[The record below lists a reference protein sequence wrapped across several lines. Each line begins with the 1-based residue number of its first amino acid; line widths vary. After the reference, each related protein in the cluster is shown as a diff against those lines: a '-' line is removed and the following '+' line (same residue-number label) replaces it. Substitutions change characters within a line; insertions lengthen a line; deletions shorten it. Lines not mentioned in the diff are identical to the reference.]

1 MTNAM
6 QNAQMQQELL
16 DHLPCGAAIYRV
28 NGDKLSAVY
37 LNKRYYE
44 LVGRDDA
51 QIRRE
56 NAAEA
61 IYPDDVQE
69 MVSELRASI
78 REGRDGICELRIL
91 TGDGGYACFRVIG
104 HAVTDEKGAQAYYCL
119 YFPMEDGELQAVRE
133 RQKTESRY
141 RDIAENSGG
150 GLTITEIKENAA
162 PTNIFTS
169 EGMLRLMRM
178 TRQQW
183 NSVAGKDI
191 YAKVFPADRDIA
203 RSIFD
208 KIRKNGESAS
218 ATYRLM
224 CGDGKYSWVNVT
236 GRCIVENGETH
247 IYAVHMDISAQKQI
261 EEKERNM
268 SEQLAF
274 LNRIAGDMLLGVSAE
289 AAIHVVLQDILEH
302 FAGRRSYV
310 FEFDTEKQLA
320 HNTYEVCAEGV
331 EPAIELLEAVPFAA
345 FAEWFVLFERDSY
358 VAISDTASLGPDRA
372 MERALLEAQNISALV
387 AVPLIENG
395 KIVGMM
401 GVDDPEKNSEQ
412 MEHLR
417 VIGDYMSV
425 MLLRRN
431 MLKELSDSNSRME
444 IMMSDT
450 PGGFAQMLIRAND
463 SIVPSYFNDG
473 FCHMLGMTRQEVHAL
488 FDADA
493 YAGVHP
499 DDSSRVREQL
509 AKTIRENGT
518 RITQMRFRTASGEYI
533 PVEVYYRV
541 WEKAHGEIY
550 LNGYYRDISEKV
562 KLEEEYKKNLA
573 YRELAGE
580 NMLASFRLNVTRNA
594 LSDCISD
601 EPSILALARDGTLS
615 GFLESSAALHSDA
628 EQKDFVS
635 AFSRDALLDAMARGE
650 HRIDFKHTF
659 IPSPDRLMW
668 ICTSVNLFRNPEN
681 NDIEGFIYAQDLTE
695 EHMLDR
701 LMTTVVNVDYD
712 FIVSIDLHT
721 GVYRTFLSNK
731 GIITAFHGSNVYDDK
746 AIDAILE
753 IVHPDDRERVGA
765 AYQLPALQ
773 KALEESGS
781 IELRYRVIKDDE
793 VLNKKCSVVYLDGT
807 HSHIILSRTD
817 ETSTVREMQKAVD
830 AAKEANAAKSIF
842 LSHMSH
848 EIRTPMNAILGMTQL
863 TLDETR
869 EPETRKGLESIRNS
883 SEYLLNIINDI
894 LDMSRIES
902 GSFKLSC
909 GWTTISDVMRPCL
922 DMIKPAME
930 KKNIRF
936 EYPSFEALNGYEIFV
951 DVLKTRQMIMNL
963 LNNAC
968 KFTGEG
974 GAVKLFCRNLR
985 HDESTAADLIIVED
999 TGCGMSE
1006 AFLKEIFSSFAQER
1020 NIYTG
1025 SVQGTGLG
1033 LALTRQIALAMG
1045 GDIAVESQLGVGS
1058 KFTLTLPYIYRL
1070 RQSGGES
1077 ARKIIPDRR
1086 SNLSGLHILLCE
1098 DNMLNATIA
1107 TRLLQKA
1114 GVITDHAM
1122 NGEIGVAMFAASAP
1136 GFYDAI
1142 LMDIRMPEMDGL
1154 EAAKA
1159 IRALDRADAGM
1170 IPIIAMSANAF
1181 EEDVC
1186 ASLEAGMNAHLA
1198 KPVEPQLLYDTLI
1211 KQIKKSK
1218 G

>member
-6 QNAQMQQELL
+6 HNTQMQQEML

-44 LVGRDDA
+44 LVGRDDT
-51 QIRRE
+51 QIHRE

-91 TGDGGYACFRVIG
+91 AGGGGYACFRVIG

-133 RQKTESRY
+133 RQKAESRY

-150 GLTITEIKENAA
+150 GLTITEIKDNAA
-162 PTNIFTS
+162 PANIFTS

-183 NSVAGKDI
+183 DAVAVNDI
-191 YAKVFPADRDIA
+191 YAKVFPADREIA

-208 KIRKNGESAS
+208 RIRKNGESAS
-218 ATYRLM
+218 ATYRLIR
-224 CGDGKYSWVNVT
+224 GDGKYAWVNVT
-236 GRCIVENGETH
+236 GRCVVENGETH

-268 SEQLAF
+268 STQLAF

-289 AAIHVVLQDILEH
+289 AAIRVVLQDILAH

-331 EPAIELLEAVPFAA
+331 EPAIDLLKSVPFAD
-345 FAEWFVLFERDSY
+345 FSEWFVLFARDSY
-358 VAISDTASLGPDRA
+358 VAIFDTASLGPDRA
-372 MERALLEAQNISALV
+372 TERSLLEAQNISALV

-395 KIVGMM
+395 KIIGMM

-412 MEHLR
+412 MEYLR

-425 MLLRRN
+425 MLQRRN
-431 MLKELSDSNSRME
+431 MLKELSDNNSRME
-444 IMMSDT
+444 IMMRDT
-450 PGGFAQMLIRAND
+450 PGGFAQMLIHAD
-463 SIVPSYFNDG
+463 GSIVPSYFNDG

-488 FDADA
+488 FDTDA

-499 DDSSRVREQL
+499 DDSGRAKEQL

-518 RITQMRFRTASGEYI
+518 LITRLRFRTASGAYI

-580 NMLASFRLNVTRNA
+580 NMLASFRLNVTRNT

-601 EPSILALARDGTLS
+601 EPSILALAEDGTLS
-615 GFLESSAALHSDA
+615 GFLERSAALHSDA
-628 EQKDFVS
+628 EQKDFVA
-635 AFSRDALLDAMARGE
+635 AFSQGALLDAMARGE
-650 HRIDFKHTF
+650 HRIDLEHTF

-668 ICTSVNLFRNPEN
+668 VCTSVNMFRNPEN

-701 LMTTVVNVDYD
+701 LMATVVNVDYD

-731 GIITAFHGSNVYDDK
+731 GIITAFHGSNVYDEK

-773 KALEESGS
+773 QALEKSNNL
-781 IELRYRVIKDDE
+781 ELRYRVIQNGE
-793 VLNKKCSVVYLDGT
+793 VRNKKCSVVYLDGT

-869 EPETRKGLESIRNS
+869 EPETRKGLESIRDS

-902 GSFKLSC
+902 GNFKLSC
-909 GWTTISDVMRPCL
+909 GWTTVSNVMRSCI

-930 KKNIRF
+930 KKHIRF
-936 EYPSFEALNGYEIFV
+936 AYPTFEALDGFEIFV
-951 DVLKTRQMIMNL
+951 DALKTRQMIMNL

-968 KFTGEG
+968 KFTGAG
-974 GAVKLFCRNLR
+974 GAVRLSCRNLR
-985 HDESTAADLIIVED
+985 HDGSTATDLIIVED

-1006 AFLKEIFSSFAQER
+1006 AFLKDIFSSFAQER

-1045 GDIAVESQLGVGS
+1045 GDIAVESKLGVGS
-1058 KFTLTLPYIYRL
+1058 KFTVTYPYLYRVRETKDAGKAKAVLHRRDDLAGL
-1070 RQSGGES
+1070 RV
-1077 ARKIIPDRR
+1077 
-1086 SNLSGLHILLCE
+1086 LLCE
-1098 DNMLNATIA
+1098 DNLLNATIA
-1107 TRLLQKA
+1107 TRLLQKN
-1114 GVITDHAM
+1114 GMKIDHAM
-1122 NGEIGVAMFAASAP
+1122 NGRIGVAMFAASAP

-1159 IRALDRADAGM
+1159 IRALDRADAGTV
-1170 IPIIAMSANAF
+1170 PIIAMSANAF
-1181 EEDVC
+1181 EEDVS
-1186 ASLEAGMNAHLA
+1186 ASLQAGMDAHLA
-1198 KPVEPQLLYDTLI
+1198 KPVEPQLLYDTLS
-1211 KQIKKSK
+1211 KQIEKHK